1 MTQTELASTLL
12 AGSCLIDSSSTPK
25 VHLKGTL
32 LERLLKYY
40 DTLGITSPIDDD
52 WTLQDAQLR
61 TAMESMRVVEC
72 VQRLV
77 GTEVGTGSH
86 SSSADEPPLLGV
98 RDLAQLRTLISIVFH
113 WGTEPLLSNVI
124 SAWPEKHGA
133 ANPRPS
139 KIIDLTSTPEDYH
152 HLHDLTSRI
161 LTLVFPAGPQQK
173 SSDTVITATLLNR
186 HLKEILEPS
195 IALGWLPRSLS
206 TDSIVP
212 FDDARPLVMRLLS
225 TLPVSHTIASLG
237 GVMSARSSVPH
248 IRRACGYILSRQLMR
263 PDGVKG
269 LCAAVFGEIEG
280 DEAKLEQLEHF
291 ARVISTVPANMKPQ
305 DYFTEIIPRL
315 IGLLHEEK
323 HVAYRRASA
332 FTISRLLDT
341 KGTDLVARETIL
353 TTLHSPFLHPR
364 SMENSREESD
374 YTITLTNPITTLSI
388 LLANLDPSP
397 QLISSL
403 LAPILSPLYALLYY
417 LDSSKIADPTIR
429 EAIRDM
435 LLTWFRVS
443 STTEAVA
450 ILLFILNDQHGR
462 LKIGLDGEIQRVDE
476 SKDPLSLFT
485 PESLKE
491 AEEAGELDSDANWL
505 DMYPDPNHY
514 VRFIQSINREDIVS
528 DLFVVVLEAFRDNRK
543 EDGDP
548 VQTLRYLQVIMQM
561 QSQMSQNSKLG
572 GFKKPVQILAFI
584 KQVLEDAVNPS
595 TSRSIP
601 QKDDG
606 PSDVPRLLAV
616 MNLGRQSRIVEE
628 DSDAD
633 SDDDM
638 PDSERRDID
647 TEMTETALNIL
658 LAVLE
663 GNKSL
668 STRTAPILDDI
679 LLLIEPFITGDSHSG
694 LKELAR
700 EARLVLTARL
710 ALQNSNPQDDEDSPD
725 KEVQQTYQQA
735 LKFLQDPIL
744 PLRAHGL
751 LLLRQLVSEQS
762 KPLDPAL
769 VPAIRDIFMQ
779 SVQDNDSYIFLN
791 AVQGLAAL
799 VDRFGESVLR
809 HMLDAYGKG
818 LDGPSG
824 GTLSRQDVDTRLRLG
839 EAVGAVIR
847 RCGTA
852 LGPYGNIIV
861 PALLRVLR
869 SKDAPTTLKTSSL
882 SLLADCQN
890 TYSLVLVP
898 FFVDLSNGILDLL
911 QLEGQTGETEGA
923 IDDNPTSK
931 NSKFPPLRRAALH
944 FLALLLKGTIENIYD
959 TPFGRNIFSQ
969 DLIRRTKITLSYA
982 ADTDGDSVV
991 RVMARE
997 AVELVRQLELAIVDI
1012 SAIG

>member
-12 AGSCLIDSSSTPK
+12 AGSCLIDSSSTLK
-25 VHLKGTL
+25 VHLKDAL

-40 DTLGITSPIDDD
+40 DTLGTASPIDDSC
-52 WTLQDAQLR
+52 TLQDAQLR
-61 TAMESMRVVEC
+61 TAMESLRVVER

-77 GTEVGTGSH
+77 GTEVGTASH
-86 SSSADEPPLLGV
+86 TSSAGEPPLLGV

-113 WGTEPLLSNVI
+113 WGTEPLLSNII
-124 SAWPEKHGA
+124 SAWPEKHSVTS
-133 ANPRPS
+133 PRPS

-161 LTLVFPAGPQQK
+161 LALVFPAGPQQK

-206 TDSIVP
+206 TDSMVP
-212 FDDARPLVMRLLS
+212 FDGARPLVMRLLS
-225 TLPVSHTIASLG
+225 TLPVAHTIASLG
-237 GVMSARSSVPH
+237 GVMSAHSSVPH

-263 PDGVKG
+263 PDGIKG
-269 LCAAVFGEIEG
+269 LCAAVFGEVEG

-291 ARVISTVPANMKPQ
+291 ARVTSAVPANMKPQ
-305 DYFTEIIPRL
+305 
-315 IGLLHEEK
+315 
-323 HVAYRRASA
+323 S
-332 FTISRLLDT
+332 ISVHHLSTTGREGNDS
-341 KGTDLVARETIL
+341 VARETIL
-353 TTLHSPFLHPR
+353 AILHSPFLHPK
-364 SMENSREESD
+364 SSDNPQEEPGS
-374 YTITLTNPITTLSI
+374 TTSTTNPITTLSI

-403 LAPILSPLYALLYY
+403 LAPILSPLYALLYH
-417 LDSSKIADPTIR
+417 LDSFKIADPTIR

-443 STTEAVA
+443 SATEAVA
-450 ILLFILNDQHGR
+450 ILLFVLSDQHGR
-462 LKIGLDGEIQRVDE
+462 LKIGLDGEIRRVDE
-476 SKDPLSLFT
+476 PKDPLSLFT
-485 PESLKE
+485 PGSLKE
-491 AEEAGELDSDANWL
+491 AEEAGELDPNANWL
-505 DMYPDPNHY
+505 DMYPDPSHY

-528 DLFVVVLEAFRDNRK
+528 DLFVVILEAFRDNRK

-561 QSQMSQNSKLG
+561 QSQMSRDSKLG

-595 TSRSIP
+595 TSRPIP

-606 PSDVPRLLAV
+606 PSDVPRLLAE

-658 LAVLE
+658 LAVLG
-663 GNKSL
+663 GNKTL
-668 STRTAPILDDI
+668 STRTAPILNDI
-679 LLLIEPFITGDSHSG
+679 LLLIEPFITGDSPSG

-710 ALQNSNPQDDEDSPD
+710 ALQNSNPQDDQDSPER
-725 KEVQQTYQQA
+725 EVQQTYQQA
-735 LKFLQDPIL
+735 LKLLQDPIL

-809 HMLDAYGKG
+809 HMLDAYGRE
-818 LDGPSG
+818 LDGLGG
-824 GTLSRQDVDTRLRLG
+824 GTMSRQDVDTRLRLG

-847 RCGTA
+847 RYGAA
-852 LGPYGNIIV
+852 LGPHGSIIV

-890 TYSLVLVP
+890 TYSLVLLP

-911 QLEGQTGETEGA
+911 QLEGQTGESEGA

-959 TPFGRNIFSQ
+959 TSFGRNIFSQ